1 MDEQTEIKPQIVTE
15 EVGPETPPIQPDQSV
30 PRVAFLGSSQLQPEA
45 PANRKNIFWAIL
57 LVILLIVAGGLVYVT
72 WFANQSLDRN
82 SLITPLPETSPQP
95 TTLPDPS
102 VDEMTADLENFES
115 SDELEYIEKD
125 LTDTNLDSLD
135 RELEIIETELE
146 Q

>member
-1 MDEQTEIKPQIVTE
+1 MAEQTETKPQIITE
-15 EVGPETPPIQPDQSV
+15 EVGPETAPVQPDQSA
-30 PRVAFLGSSQLQPEA
+30 PRVGFLGSSQLQPEA
-45 PANRKNIFWAIL
+45 PATRKNVFWAIL
-57 LVILLIVAGGLVYVT
+57 LVILLIIAGGLVFVV
-72 WFANQSLDRN
+72 WFNNQSLDR
-82 SLITPLPETSPQP
+82 SGPITPLAEISPQP

-102 VDEMTADLENFES
+102 IDEMTADLENFET

-135 RELEIIETELE
+135 QELEIIETELE